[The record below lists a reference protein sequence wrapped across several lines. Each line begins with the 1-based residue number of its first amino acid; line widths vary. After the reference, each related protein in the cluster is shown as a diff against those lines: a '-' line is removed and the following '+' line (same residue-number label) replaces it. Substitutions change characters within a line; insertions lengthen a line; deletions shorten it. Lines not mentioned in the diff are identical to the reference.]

1 MRIHRGRCLYEAQNG
16 KAVQS
21 TWLTESNSGTTQSNS
36 GTTQSNSGTT
46 QKLQFAAT
54 TATELENIT
63 TSSNTATLLQFK
75 HSRLDA
81 ITAEYSCYIV

>member
-21 TWLTESNSGTTQSNS
+21 TWLTESNS